1 MDVATVATPR
11 NWFKLLNRWMI
22 IPMWRLG
29 LGGFLNIW
37 PAVGGRM
44 LVLVHTGRK
53 SGRRRLT
60 PLNYAPS
67 PPSSV
72 FVLAGSGAGTDWYQN
87 ALANTAVEVWLPD
100 GRWLAEAVDVSD
112 HPLRP
117 AILRDVLI
125 GSGFAAPLAGVDPRR
140 LSDHEL
146 EEKTAGYR
154 LLELQHRADAT
165 GTHGPG
171 DLSWIWV
178 AAGALW
184 VIDRARRR

>member
-1 MDVATVATPR
+1 MDATTAAMLR
-11 NWFKLLNRWMI
+11 KWFKRLNRWMM

-29 LGGFLNIW
+29 LGRFLNIW
-37 PAVGGRM
+37 PSVGGRLM
-44 LVLVHTGRK
+44 VLVHTGRK
-53 SGRRRLT
+53 SGLRRLT

-72 FVLAGSGAGTDWYQN
+72 FVLAGFGSGADWYQN

-100 GRWLAEAVDVSD
+100 GRWLAEAIDASD
-112 HPLRP
+112 HPLRL

-125 GSGFAAPLAGVDPRR
+125 SSGFAAPLAGVNPRR
-140 LSDHEL
+140 LSDLEL
-146 EEKTAGYR
+146 DEKTADYR
-154 LLELQHRADAT
+154 LLELQYRADAS

-184 VIDRARRR
+184 LIDRVRRR